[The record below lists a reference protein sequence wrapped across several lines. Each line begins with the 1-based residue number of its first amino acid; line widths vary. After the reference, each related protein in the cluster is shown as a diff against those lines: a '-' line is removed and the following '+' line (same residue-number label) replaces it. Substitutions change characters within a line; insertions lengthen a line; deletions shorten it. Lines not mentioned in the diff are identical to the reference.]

1 MKLNLGCGSQWRDSP
16 EHFGL
21 DIIDYGQK
29 HVGDVLELL
38 KDFPYGGIYD
48 EVMAIHFLEHFNQ
61 DELKTIFKEV
71 NRILKLAG
79 IFRIQVPHKDKVK
92 SWCLS
97 HKTFWNEYTLSWL
110 KRPDA
115 DEVYGFGKWG
125 VKSIITSSV
134 GNIDAILIKL

>member
-1 MKLNLGCGSQWRDSP
+1 MKLNLGCGSDWRAYKDYD
-16 EHFGL
+16 GL

-29 HVGDVLELL
+29 YVGDVLELL
-38 KDFPYGGIYD
+38 KTIQNTTYD

-71 NRILKLAG
+71 NRILKFRG
-79 IFRIQVPHKDKVK
+79 VFRIQVPHKDKNK

-115 DEVYGFGKWG
+115 DEVYGFGKWE
-125 VKSIITSSV
+125 VDSVVTNSV
-134 GNIDAILIKL
+134 GNINAILFKL